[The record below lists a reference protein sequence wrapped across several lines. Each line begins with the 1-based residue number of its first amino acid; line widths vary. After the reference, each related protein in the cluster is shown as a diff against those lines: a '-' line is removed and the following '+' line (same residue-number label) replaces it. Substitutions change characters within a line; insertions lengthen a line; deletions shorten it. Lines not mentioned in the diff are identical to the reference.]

1 MTDWRH
7 HIRPTLAGLQAYDVA
22 PADPAHARLH
32 ANECA
37 EPWPEHV
44 YAALGRRIAEVELGR
59 YPDTSGRSLRAV
71 LGKMHDCDPAR
82 IVLGNGSDEIISTLL
97 TTLSGSGAP
106 IVVPAPSFVMYRHCA
121 QVLGI
126 EVREVP
132 LTTELELD
140 PDGLRAALEGAS
152 ICFLARPNNPTGV
165 LWDASSIRSLAEAFP
180 ATIFVVDEAYTAYA
194 PGESMWHPAG
204 PANYVHMSTLSKV
217 GAAALRVGYCIAPPE
232 LARELDKVRHPYNV
246 SATSLAAAELLLT
259 EFREEMDAMVERTIV
274 NRTRL
279 AEVLRGVAGVRVF
292 DSAAN
297 FVLARFD
304 PPQRASSLRSALAD
318 AGVLVKDVSAL
329 PGLQG
334 CLRIGVGTSREIDR
348 LAERL

>member
-1 MTDWRH
+1 MEWRH
-7 HIRPTLAGLQAYDVA
+7 HVRPTLAGLQAYDVP
-22 PADPAHARLH
+22 PADPSHARLH

-44 YAALGRRIAEVELGR
+44 YAALGRRLAEVELGR

-71 LGKMHDCDPAR
+71 LGEMHDCDPAR
-82 IVLGNGSDEIISTLL
+82 LVLGNGSDEIISTLL
-97 TTLSGSGAP
+97 TTLSGSQAP
-106 IVVPAPSFVMYRHCA
+106 IVVPSPSFVMYRHCA

-126 EVREVP
+126 DVREVP
-132 LTTELELD
+132 LTAELQLD
-140 PDGLRAALEGAS
+140 EAGLREALAGAA

-165 LWDASSIRSLAEAFP
+165 LWDAALIRSLADDFP
-180 ATIFVVDEAYTAYA
+180 STIFVVDEAYTAYA
-194 PGESMWHPAG
+194 PGESMWHPRG
-204 PANYVHMSTLSKV
+204 PANYVHMATLSKV

-232 LARELDKVRHPYNV
+232 LAQELDKVRHPYNI

-259 EFREEMDAMVERTIV
+259 EFRDEMDAMVQRTIA
-274 NRTRL
+274 NRQRL
-279 AEVLRGVAGVRVF
+279 SEVLAGLEGVQVF
-292 DSAAN
+292 ESAAN

-304 PPQRASSLRSALAD
+304 PLERATKLRAELAD
-318 AGVLVKDVSAL
+318 AGVLVKDVSGL